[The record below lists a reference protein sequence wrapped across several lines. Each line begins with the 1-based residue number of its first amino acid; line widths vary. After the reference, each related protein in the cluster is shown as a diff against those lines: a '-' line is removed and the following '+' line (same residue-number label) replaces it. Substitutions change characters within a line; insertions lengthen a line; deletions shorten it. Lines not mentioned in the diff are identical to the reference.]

1 MGVGGWIRAA
11 SVEKPAVRQH
21 MGKNAWAQESWAWV
35 CHWVTSRELSPLLS
49 NGPKTSTAAKGGR
62 DNY

>member
-21 MGKNAWAQESWAWV
+21 MGKKCMGSGVMGLGLSLGDFEGI
-35 CHWVTSRELSPLLS
+35 VTSLV
-49 NGPKTSTAAKGGR
+49 KWA
-62 DNY
+62 